1 MGSSGRTVE
10 RPKYKLE
17 LTAVDW
23 QMLSTYLK
31 YAVNKVTPLDEV
43 GQLIQ
48 KVHRK
53 AHLAKTIDL
62 NNLKRR
68 IRTKQCY
75 ED

>member
-1 MGSSGRTVE
+1 
-10 RPKYKLE
+10 
-17 LTAVDW
+17 
-23 QMLSTYLK
+23 MLSTYLK